1 VLMAKVKN
9 PLEESIDLVE
19 TILDEIDSGK
29 VG

>member
-1 VLMAKVKN
+1 MAKVKN